1 MPNITFLI
9 DETPHWRRRINA
21 LQNDFPDLRIDVPEG
36 EKHLVNS
43 LAEADAVVAGRFPA
57 ERLEQSP
64 KLRAIFVP
72 FAGVNPFPLAEIKKR
87 GIDLFNSHGAAPFV
101 AERILALTL
110 ALLGRVAEADRKLR
124 RGEWLRAEPEMFWHS
139 LRDKNV
145 VFLGAGHLARE
156 AAALMKSLA
165 QSLTAWGRRPRPS
178 PPLNFDDCT
187 SDKQAALER
196 ADLLILTAP
205 LTPQTEGILGAA
217 ELRQL
222 KNAFIVNVGRAQ
234 LIDEAALYNALADG
248 TLAGFATDV
257 HYVYKRGEDGPVM
270 PSQLDF
276 HELDNVVMTAH
287 SAAHVTAAR
296 QANIDGAFANIRSWL
311 GGGTDLQRVDLDA
324 GY

>member
-9 DETPHWRRRINA
+9 DETPHWRSRIDA
-21 LQNDFPDLRIDVPEG
+21 LQGDFPDLRIDIPEG
-36 EKHLVNS
+36 EEDLVHS
-43 LAEADAVVAGRFPA
+43 LARADAVVAGRFPT

-72 FAGVNPFPLAEIKKR
+72 FAGVNPFPLAQIKER
-87 GIDLFNSHGAAPFV
+87 GIGMFNSHGAAPFV

-124 RGEWLRAEPEMFWHS
+124 RGEWLRAEPGMFWHS
-139 LRDKNV
+139 MRGRNV
-145 VFLGAGHLARE
+145 VFLGAGHLAQE
-156 AAALMKSLA
+156 AAALMKPLA
-165 QSLTAWGRRPRPS
+165 QSLTAWGRRPRTS
-178 PPLNFDDCT
+178 PPDNFDDYT
-187 SDKQAALER
+187 TDKLDALDR
-196 ADLLILTAP
+196 ADLLVLTAP
-205 LTPQTEGILGAA
+205 LTPQTEGIIAA
-217 ELRQL
+217 ADLQQL
-222 KNAFIVNVGRAQ
+222 KNAFVVNVGRAQ
-234 LIDEAALYNALADG
+234 LIDEAALYDALRDG

-311 GGGTDLQRVDLDA
+311 VGGTDLQRVDLDA